1 MSNATVF
8 NKGIPTEPD
17 VRRLCDVFAD
27 LPAGRKLAWSELA
40 AVIGSEYGT
49 HRFRSVVAAW
59 RKKMDRERNIL
70 FGAVRGYGI
79 EVLDGH
85 GRTGAAG
92 STYKAGIR
100 RVSRAGD
107 IAVRTDVSTLSPQDR
122 RVVDHV
128 TRVAAELRLVA
139 ATRTRQLL
147 PLSEYAK
154 KQ

>member
-49 HRFRSVVAAW
+49 HRFRSVVTAW
-59 RKKMDRERNIL
+59 RKKLYRERNVL

-92 STYKAGIR
+92 STFKSGLR
-100 RVSRAGD
+100 KVNRAGD
-107 IAVRTDVSTLSPQDR
+107 IAIRTDVHTLSKEDR

-128 TRVAAELRLVA
+128 SAVAAQLRLVA
-139 ATRTRQLL
+139 ATKAREL
-147 PLSEYAK
+147 PPVK
-154 KQ
+154 